1 MNTCEFSGFYSGVNE
16 VSICLGYDYALLFKW
31 FLIII
36 RHFLLLK
43 IRHLHCLEMLETNN
57 PGMWHHIPTERI
69 PHVNSYQSNSIL
81 RISW

>member
-1 MNTCEFSGFYSGVNE
+1 MNICEFSGFYNGVNE
-16 VSICLGYDYALLFKW
+16 ISIHLGYDYALLIKW

-43 IRHLHCLEMLETNN
+43 VRHLHRLEMLETNK

-69 PHVNSYQSNSIL
+69 PHVNPYQNTSVL
-81 RISW
+81 RISQ

>member
-1 MNTCEFSGFYSGVNE
+1 MNTCEFSVCYSGVNE
-16 VSICLGYDYALLFKW
+16 ISILLVCNYALLVNS

-43 IRHLHCLEMLETNN
+43 IRYLHDFEMLETNN

-69 PHVNSYQSNSIL
+69 HHDKPYQSKSIF
-81 RISW
+81 